1 MGLDRILFVAVVSF
15 GLCLGFSSSAPA
27 QEMLFQSDRD
37 VEVQGP
43 TDRDYI
49 TSNSAQD
56 PHGVRVCDLNGD
68 GSGDLVVGAPDY
80 SSHGRVYVVFGEEAM
95 SGSWDLLSDADFTV
109 TGSTTS
115 KEISGSLACGDVNG
129 DGIED
134 LVIGAPEAGSSVGA
148 VYVVFGSGS
157 LSGDLDLA
165 SASADITVTGVAGGL
180 GHLGRDVVVADFNG
194 DGIGDLVIG
203 NPYADPDPDGL
214 GARTD
219 AGMVHV
225 LFGSATPPANVDLS
239 TDAADVTIHGVNE
252 NGAYP
257 PSRIG
262 HRVDT
267 GDFDGDGIDDIV
279 FGYYHAET
287 LGWSNPGYPGIF
299 FGLLGSSTP
308 AADYDLAYGNYDFR
322 VFGSEDEYGLGEEIA
337 TGDLDG
343 DGYDDLVLLAND
355 GNPPSVHVV
364 AGSAGIAGTN
374 ADIEALQV
382 QRIQFDSSYE
392 GYGRLATG
400 DVNLDGRADLLIG
413 NPYVSFGSVPWAGEA
428 LLFLGKSTLDPWLD
442 ADNDADLIVQ
452 GEDSGGT
459 LGQQVAMGSLNGAAA
474 SGLILAAPAADV
486 GSRNGAG
493 KVVVFH
499 GFEVMMA
506 LLAGVSG
513 VPIATPIGIGIL
525 MLALGTAGVRR
536 LARGARKA

>member
-1 MGLDRILFVAVVSF
+1 MGLDRILFVAAVSF

-27 QEMLFQSDRD
+27 LETLLQSDRD
-37 VEVQGP
+37 VEVHGA
-43 TDRDYI
+43 TDDDFI
-49 TSNSAQD
+49 TSPSAQD

-68 GSGDLVVGAPDY
+68 GYGDLVVGAPRY
-80 SSHGRVYVVFGEEAM
+80 SPYGRVYVVFGEEGL
-95 SGSWDLLSDADFTV
+95 SDSSWDLLSDADFTV
-109 TGSTTS
+109 KGSSAST
-115 KEISGSLACGDVNG
+115 EISGSLACGDVNG
-129 DGIED
+129 DSIED
-134 LVIGAPEAGSSVGA
+134 LVIGAPEAGTYGGL
-148 VYVVFGSGS
+148 VYVVFGSAS

-165 SASADITVTGVAGGL
+165 SDSADITVTGSGGAGQ
-180 GHLGRDVVVADFNG
+180 LGRDVVVADFND

-203 NPYADPDPDGL
+203 EPGADPDPDGL

-252 NGAYP
+252 NGPYP

-322 VFGSEDEYGLGEEIA
+322 VFGSDDEYGLGEEIA

-343 DGYDDLVLLAND
+343 DGYHELILLAND
-355 GNPPSVHVV
+355 GSPPSVHVV
-364 AGSAGIAGTN
+364 PGSAGIAGTN
-374 ADIEALQV
+374 ADIETLQV

-392 GYGRLATG
+392 GYGRMATG

-442 ADNDADLIVQ
+442 ADSDADLIVQ

-486 GSRNGAG
+486 GSRDSAG
-493 KVVVFH
+493 KVFVFN
-499 GFEVMMA
+499 GYEIMA
-506 LLAGVSG
+506 LLSAASG
-513 VPIATPIGIGIL
+513 LPIATPLGIG
-525 MLALGTAGVRR
+525 ALVVAIAAAGSRR